1 MLNSKILP
9 MLENRIYFLFIT
21 LSFISQLAAD
31 VQVPKSLEPFFENY
45 CYNCHDPESEKGD
58 LNLQDL
64 SRKITNATD
73 AEHWQDILDQM
84 NAGEMPPK
92 KKKQPSKEEL
102 SAVIGDLTKV
112 LFEAEEKLKDSGG
125 EIALRRLNRREY
137 QTTIKDLM
145 GIKFNMKTLPDDAS
159 GRFDTIGQNQFL
171 SSMQLKKYFSFNR
184 EIARTSLFW
193 AVKPRKKTSITKVDG
208 ANKAKREKRIY
219 EVIKLVKRIKKTGE
233 NYRDLGIK
241 KEEWELHNPGT
252 AHYKR
257 RDSFAQYYIKN
268 IDYHSKG
275 RMLPMHSLVNSIGV
289 HFDRDARGD
298 YRLRVSG
305 GVVDGVKIRRGV
317 RLTIPHV
324 GKGAKHGKAIGSFF
338 ITGSIDKPS
347 THEMLFQPENDISF
361 KPKSKTKAR
370 QSVTLYEDLRGGVG
384 TQQTYLDYKTIEP
397 KAPRETIMVKWAS
410 AEGPIYAPKSPF
422 ELLVEKHKVASS
434 ADNKLDLIAR
444 EFLVEFAAAAFRG
457 REASQAFI
465 DGLADY
471 YHNERKK
478 GKGFK
483 EAIIDPLAMIL
494 SSTKFLYLLEQSGK
508 KLDAISLANRLSYF
522 LWSSAPDAKLMELA
536 KSREILKPEILKSE
550 VDRMLAS
557 SKAESFY
564 SGFVNQWLHLKR
576 FDALSLNSKLFLHRT
591 DAMILS
597 SKREPVEFFK
607 TLVSEDLCASN
618 IIDSDFVMVNGTLAM
633 KYGLSKHYKGDS
645 FQKLKL
651 PADSPRGGVMTQVAF
666 LSMGTM
672 GNRTSPVI
680 RGSLVKEILL
690 NDPPPPPPP
699 NVPELVHKDVDPL
712 ASVRSL
718 VVLHQQKA
726 QCASCHARFD
736 FIGLG
741 LENFGPVGLW
751 RKKEVVSQATKAK
764 QIQRIPKKV
773 YDVDASGELPD
784 GTKFKDLFELKK
796 ALMKQ
801 KRQVAGSLLEGLL
814 CYAIGRDISFTDRP
828 LIRQVLNDLEKKMSD
843 DKVYGVKQMVK
854 QVVTS
859 QAFLDN

>member
-1 MLNSKILP
+1 MKYLTKILLLVFFSLP
-9 MLENRIYFLFIT
+9 
-21 LSFISQLAAD
+21 LAAD
-31 VQVPKSLEPFFENY
+31 LKIPGSIEPFFEKY
-45 CYNCHDPESEKGD
+45 CYNCHDADTEKGD
-58 LNLQDL
+58 LNLQGL
-64 SRKITNATD
+64 SRVITNSTD
-73 AEHWQDILDQM
+73 ATHWQDILDQM

-102 SAVIGDLTKV
+102 SAAIGDLTKI

-125 EIALRRLNRREY
+125 EIVLRRLNRREY
-137 QTTIKDLM
+137 QATIKGLM
-145 GIKFNMKTLPDDAS
+145 GIKFNVMKLPEDAS
-159 GRFDTIGQNQFL
+159 GRFDTIGQNQSL
-171 SSMQLKKYFSFNR
+171 SSMQLEKYFSFNR
-184 EIARTSLFW
+184 EIVSTSLFW
-193 AVKPRKKTSITKVDG
+193 AVKPRKKPSVTKVDG
-208 ANKAKREKRIY
+208 ANREKREKRIY

-233 NYRDLGIK
+233 NYRDLGIS
-241 KEEWELHNPGT
+241 EGEWKLHNPGT
-252 AHYKR
+252 AHYKK
-257 RDSFAQYYIKN
+257 RDTFAQYYIKN

-275 RMLPMHSLVNSIGV
+275 RMLPMHNLVNSLGV
-289 HFDRDARGD
+289 HFDRDARAD

-317 RLTIPHV
+317 RLTIPHA
-324 GKGAKHGKAIGSFF
+324 GKGAKHGKPIGSFF

-347 THEMLFQPENDISF
+347 THEILFQPENDISF
-361 KPKSKTKAR
+361 KPKSKVKAR
-370 QSVTLYEDLRGGVG
+370 QSVSIYEDLKGGVG
-384 TQQTYLDYKTIEP
+384 TQQTYLDYKPIEP
-397 KAPRETIMVKWAS
+397 KAPIETIMVKWAS

-422 ELLVEKHKVASS
+422 ELLVEKYKVASS

-444 EFLVEFAAAAFRG
+444 EFLEKFAAAAFRG

-465 DGLADY
+465 DGLVDY
-471 YHNERKK
+471 YHTERKK

-494 SSTKFLYLLEQSGK
+494 SSTKFLYLLEESEK
-508 KLDAISLANRLSYF
+508 KLDAVSLANRLSYF

-536 KSREILKPEILKSE
+536 KSGEILKTEILKSE

-564 SGFVNQWLHLKR
+564 SGFMNQWLHLKR

-607 TLVSEDLCASN
+607 ALVSEDLCASN

-633 KYGLSKHYKGDS
+633 KYGLSKHYKGDG
-645 FQKLKL
+645 FQKIKL
-651 PADSPRGGVMTQVAF
+651 AADSARGGVMTQAAF

-680 RGSLVKEILL
+680 RGALVKEILL

-712 ASVRSL
+712 SSVRSL

-751 RKKEVVSQATKAK
+751 RDKEVVSQATQAK
-764 QIQRIPKKV
+764 KLARAKKKV
-773 YDVDASGELPD
+773 YAVDASGELPD

-801 KRQVAGSLLEGLL
+801 KRQVAASLLEGLL
-814 CYAIGRDISFTDRP
+814 CYALGRDISFTDRP
-828 LIRQVLNDLEKKMSD
+828 LIRQVLDDLEKKQAD
-843 DKVYGVKQMVK
+843 GKVYGVKQLVK

-859 QAFLDN
+859 QAFLGN